1 MWQITQN
8 TPDNSIMGSRNA
20 QSLQS
25 RNPSDQGQSIR
36 NVITKRWIG
45 KYNARITEY
54 APNTPAE
61 NKADTNADTCCLG
74 CNFIPVYYTNR
85 TADVYPYNDAYETI
99 ENVPIVSG
107 STAYD
112 HPDGTTSILIFNEA
126 LYYGNQM
133 KHSLINPN
141 QVRYK
146 GLDFWDNPLRDN
158 NLFMEVTKI
167 LNVPLKFKGKKCI
180 FESRVPTKEE
190 LDTCPHFEMTSSQP
204 WEPNEIDMNSIK
216 RISSVKVATLHRQT
230 FKVATGIDS
239 VKEIENIWKISRI
252 TPPHRLGAL

>member
-1 MWQITQN
+1 
-8 TPDNSIMGSRNA
+8 
-20 QSLQS
+20 
-25 RNPSDQGQSIR
+25 
-36 NVITKRWIG
+36 
-45 KYNARITEY
+45 
-54 APNTPAE
+54 
-61 NKADTNADTCCLG
+61 
-74 CNFIPVYYTNR
+74 
-85 TADVYPYNDAYETI
+85 
-99 ENVPIVSG
+99 
-107 STAYD
+107 
-112 HPDGTTSILIFNEA
+112 
-126 LYYGNQM
+126 M

-239 VKEIENIWKISRI
+239 VKEIENI
-252 TPPHRLGAL
+252 